1 MAKPY
6 SDVMDFAFFAANFHY
21 SRADYDAITPTER
34 AFIYKA
40 WEDKRVSE
48 STVLRDAVFNAVS
61 NAFRKK
67 NQKFRKLWKKRQEK
81 ADMEVISQNLSI
93 IEEVEQKEGKSWVSL
108 IYEKNGLKMLER
120 RKKFA

>member
-6 SDVMDFAFFAANFHY
+6 SDVMDFAFFAVNFHY

-40 WEDKRVSE
+40 WEDKTVSE

-67 NQKFRKLWKKRQEK
+67 NHKFRKLWKKRQEK

-93 IEEVEQKEGKSWVSL
+93 IEEVEEKEGKGWVSL
-108 IYEKNGLKMLER
+108 IYEKNGLKMPER
-120 RKKFA
+120 RKIIG